1 MSQNNRELKK
11 LTMLVLKGYK
21 LMVSLL
27 GGVGECAGLSSLP
40 EGVSVR
46 QGASQVSNISVPD
59 ERPAVMEAAHWRKSL
74 FQSTTEKLEAK
85 ECRIHRPSRL
95 FVKIYMSLM
104 VISDRQMLIQIMNQG
119 C

>member
-1 MSQNNRELKK
+1 MSQQHREFKK
-11 LTMLVLKGYK
+11 LTMLALKGYK
-21 LMVSLL
+21 LMDSLL
-27 GGVGECAGLSSLP
+27 DDVVECAGLSSLP

-59 ERPAVMEAAHWRKSL
+59 ERPAAMESAHWRKSL

-85 ECRIHRPSRL
+85 ECRIHRPSHL

-104 VISDRQMLIQIMNQG
+104 VISDR
-119 C
+119 